1 MFIPPFPCRSLK
13 IPMVFLGWRCFT
25 AQVLSKAFSADPAA
39 RLQWR
44 LVVLKSG
51 KPMFLICSHRICMII
66 IVMIEGLY
74 TYMHVNTY
82 SIELR
87 IHRWSD
93 GLSKTPCG
101 YPLQPQ
107 WRSDWD
113 IRQYLVD
120 SGRWVCPDTL
130 LYCQL
135 MGAITMP
142 TCCSINSTHA
152 TQVWGGN
159 PGMDRNRI
167 DQTFKN

>member
-1 MFIPPFPCRSLK
+1 MISYIGINIRNMFIPPFPCRSLK

-25 AQVLSKAFSADPAA
+25 AQVLSKAFSADPGPASPAAAPPAAAASPSPVSPVRVSAA

-101 YPLQPQ
+101 YPLQP
-107 WRSDWD
+107 
-113 IRQYLVD
+113 
-120 SGRWVCPDTL
+120 
-130 LYCQL
+130 
-135 MGAITMP
+135 
-142 TCCSINSTHA
+142 
-152 TQVWGGN
+152 
-159 PGMDRNRI
+159 
-167 DQTFKN
+167 